1 MVMTD
6 SSFEQQSKR
15 RKLDDDDDDN
25 MEEEEQIDDQQ
36 DSYFTEESTI
46 IKPFPDAAKYIHRK
60 RTALHGPK
68 IQSYEIYI
76 SRKSNRQAILAR
88 AQSLFEKFT
97 STNIS
102 DTDQKKNK
110 KQKQQQQKDT
120 SEAVPVVHLH
130 AMGAAINTC
139 IDLALILQAQYC
151 TDPKMFVMCVET
163 GTVKLVDD
171 FIPKREYEGVL
182 EPVSQ
187 VRYNSAIHIQ
197 FKYIPKQNRK

>member
-1 MVMTD
+1 M
-6 SSFEQQSKR
+6 
-15 RKLDDDDDDN
+15 
-25 MEEEEQIDDQQ
+25 
-36 DSYFTEESTI
+36 
-46 IKPFPDAAKYIHRK
+46 
-60 RTALHGPK
+60 HGPK
-68 IQSYEIYI
+68 IQSYEIYL

-88 AQSLFEKFT
+88 AQSLFEKFI

-102 DTDQKKNK
+102 GTDQKKK
-110 KQKQQQQKDT
+110 KQQQKDT
-120 SEAVPVVHLH
+120 GEAIPVVHLH

-139 IDLALILQAQYC
+139 VDLALILQAQYC
-151 TDPKMFVMCVET
+151 TDSQMFVMCVET

-182 EPVSQ
+182 EPISQ